1 VSQEFVLA
9 LALFTEGM
17 LQTLMVVHFKLSF
30 IKAIDLRCLQVDM
43 RSPNRNLEHLGRT
56 SGKEDSAFQIVA
68 TINGARGP
76 RDIGVRPSTRVY
88 ASVRMLGRTGKL
100 LVGWFR
106 CDQIPNWTG
115 LYSELDD
122 PILRNRRSKH

>member
-1 VSQEFVLA
+1 MSQEFVLA
-9 LALFTEGM
+9 LALSTEGM

-30 IKAIDLRCLQVDM
+30 IKAIDLRCRQVIQ
-43 RSPNRNLEHLGRT
+43 SPNRNLDT

-88 ASVRMLGRTGKL
+88 ASVRILGRTGKL